1 MIRTYLVTLNQPG
14 QAPQTVSMLG
24 RSRQSALLAARE
36 LYPEASIQVRQ
47 QGEW

>member
-1 MIRTYLVTLNQPG
+1 MIRSYLVTLNQPG

-24 RSRQSALLAARE
+24 RSRQAVRLAAAE
-36 LYPEASIQVRQ
+36 LNPSASIQVRQ